1 MDEMPGCHGPR
12 VRLGMTALF
21 MDKRAVVSL
30 IIDHLLAELETVA
43 GAEREAREAATHE
56 DTRAEDKYDTRAT
69 ESSYLA
75 DGQARLAAELR
86 EAIEQYRV
94 LSVREF
100 QEGEPIALTALV
112 ELRQQSFRD
121 LYFIG
126 PRNGGIVV
134 RQDGVEVMVIT
145 PQSPLGR
152 ALLGRRSG
160 EQVRLENGREAT
172 ILSVR

>member
-1 MDEMPGCHGPR
+1 
-12 VRLGMTALF
+12 
-21 MDKRAVVSL
+21 MDKRAVVTL

-43 GAEREAREAATHE
+43 GAERESREAATHE

-86 EAIEQYRV
+86 GAVEQYRA
-94 LSVREF
+94 LAIREF
-100 QEGEPIALTALV
+100 QADEPVALTALV
-112 ELRQQSFRD
+112 ELQQRSMRD

-126 PRNGGIVV
+126 PRNGGVV
-134 RQDGVEVMVIT
+134 VSHDDVEVMVIT